1 MTGRWLGAACTA
13 ALALCLMAGA
23 GSRPGRET
31 LTASG
36 PWEMAQK
43 TAPEK
48 WMPAVVPGTVLA
60 TLVKNGVVPDPYWG
74 LNNNRKWYTI
84 IFVFF
89 LLFNLIPIIGVWSTE
104 GFLNVIQGTSLV
116 NVGVE
121 VMLIALGIAF
131 ALRHMKDKTE
141 EAEG

>member
-13 ALALCLMAGA
+13 ALALCSMAGA

-74 LNNNRKWYTI
+74 
-84 IFVFF
+84 
-89 LLFNLIPIIGVWSTE
+89 E
-104 GFLNVIQGTSLV
+104 
-116 NVGVE
+116 
-121 VMLIALGIAF
+121 F
-131 ALRHMKDKTE
+131 ALRALKGEKFE
-141 EAEG
+141 LNKIR